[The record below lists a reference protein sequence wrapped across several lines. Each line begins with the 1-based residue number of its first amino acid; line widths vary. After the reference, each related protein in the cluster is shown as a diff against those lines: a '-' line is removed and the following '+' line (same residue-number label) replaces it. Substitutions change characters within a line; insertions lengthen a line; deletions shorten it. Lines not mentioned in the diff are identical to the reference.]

1 MSIDS
6 IMKGLFIKDFNSL
19 FIRLFINKIIV
30 KCKAFNSCVPNDD
43 FEIIVNTLLVRR
55 TILFEIKARQF
66 GSAAKTVAELES
78 MIQSQN
84 SLMEKLT
91 GECRLLTDKLDD
103 ASRRHKYELFSTL
116 TA

>member
-1 MSIDS
+1 M
-6 IMKGLFIKDFNSL
+6 
-19 FIRLFINKIIV
+19 IRV
-30 KCKAFNSCVPNDD
+30 
-43 FEIIVNTLLVRR
+43 
-55 TILFEIKARQF
+55 KARTF

-103 ASRRHKYELFSTL
+103 ANRRHKYELFK
-116 TA
+116 